1 MTRSRLANRSIRLL
15 TQPQLLAMPRI
26 SPPIEVRHWFR
37 TAGCIQRPAVYIQSV
52 HRWGLLWVSDRHHRS
67 HIISM
72 ADFDDQIREL
82 LDTGNEIDRELAQLA
97 KISIAKLRRWGVSDL
112 EIQKAADRGNLRSGR
127 NA

>member
-1 MTRSRLANRSIRLL
+1 
-15 TQPQLLAMPRI
+15 
-26 SPPIEVRHWFR
+26 
-37 TAGCIQRPAVYIQSV
+37 
-52 HRWGLLWVSDRHHRS
+52 
-67 HIISM
+67 M

-82 LDTGNEIDRELAQLA
+82 LETGNEIDRELAQLA